1 MGKIPVTVLSGYLG
15 SGKTT
20 LLNHILNNR
29 EGRRIAVIVN
39 DMSEVNIDKD
49 LVAEGGGLSRTD
61 EKLVELSNGCICCTL
76 RDDLLK
82 EVERIVKRGG
92 IDQIV
97 IESTGISEPVPVA
110 QTFSYVDEAL
120 GIDLT
125 EICRLDTM
133 VTVVDANRFIKD
145 YQSGDMLLDRDQAV
159 GEDDERTIADLLID
173 QIEFCDVLILN
184 KIDLVSEEE
193 ANRLEAMLRK
203 LQPTAKLIRAVNAQV
218 NIDEVLETGR
228 FNFEAASQSAGWLQ
242 ELEAGGHATHTPETE
257 EYGISS
263 FVYRRRLPFHAE
275 RFNAFLE
282 NMSESIVRAKGI
294 AWLAQYNN
302 VACLVSQA
310 GTAVDI
316 HPVTFWVA
324 SMPKAERAAI
334 LQERPDVRADWD
346 PEYGDRHTQL
356 VMIGIDLDEAAITA
370 QLDACLLNS
379 QEIDADWSQFSEPY
393 GWEIQRQ
400 EAGYIFLTVGERFTD
415 RYFNF

>member
-203 LQPTAKLIRAVNAQV
+203 LQPTAKLIRTVNAQV

-294 AWLAQYNN
+294 AWLAQYND

-400 EAGYIFLTVGERFTD
+400 EA
-415 RYFNF
+415 

>member
-110 QTFSYVDEAL
+110 QTFSYVDDAL

-400 EAGYIFLTVGERFTD
+400 EA
-415 RYFNF
+415 

>member
-125 EICRLDTM
+125 AICRLDTM

-356 VMIGIDLDEAAITA
+356 VIIGIDLDEAAITA

-400 EAGYIFLTVGERFTD
+400 EA
-415 RYFNF
+415 

>member
-242 ELEAGGHATHTPETE
+242 ELEAGG
-257 EYGISS
+257 
-263 FVYRRRLPFHAE
+263 
-275 RFNAFLE
+275 
-282 NMSESIVRAKGI
+282 
-294 AWLAQYNN
+294 
-302 VACLVSQA
+302 
-310 GTAVDI
+310 
-316 HPVTFWVA
+316 
-324 SMPKAERAAI
+324 
-334 LQERPDVRADWD
+334 
-346 PEYGDRHTQL
+346 
-356 VMIGIDLDEAAITA
+356 
-370 QLDACLLNS
+370 
-379 QEIDADWSQFSEPY
+379 
-393 GWEIQRQ
+393 
-400 EAGYIFLTVGERFTD
+400 
-415 RYFNF
+415 

>member
-145 YQSGDMLLDRDQAV
+145 YRSGDMLLDRDQAV

-400 EAGYIFLTVGERFTD
+400 EA
-415 RYFNF
+415 

>member
-159 GEDDERTIADLLID
+159 SEDDERTIADLLID

-393 GWEIQRQ
+393 GWEIQGQ
-400 EAGYIFLTVGERFTD
+400 EA
-415 RYFNF
+415 

>member
-379 QEIDADWSQFSEPY
+379 QEIDEDWSQFSEPY

-400 EAGYIFLTVGERFTD
+400 EA
-415 RYFNF
+415 

>member
-125 EICRLDTM
+125 ENCRLDTM

-400 EAGYIFLTVGERFTD
+400 EA
-415 RYFNF
+415 